1 MAPKKPPTA
10 SKPKPKSSTV
20 RLGDAPLSASNRI
33 NPLTAFAKP
42 KGKAKAEPEDDRL
55 WVDIYEPSTV
65 EELAIHPKKVED
77 VRRWLTEALV
87 GGPSGKLRKYRLDD
101 HESLFSKFEN
111 FLERAATCNT
121 VFAGPSSSTARRRIV
136 LLEDLPNIL
145 HAETRARF
153 HEAFQALAA
162 SPDPDPV
169 PVVIVV
175 SNAGTRGEAADERLL
190 SGHGFGRERDDALD
204 IYTILPR
211 DLLNGPYV
219 TQISFNPIAP
229 TIMKKAL
236 NSLVSAHFASQ
247 GSGTAPS
254 KEMLDIIIE
263 TSNGDIRSAIMALQ
277 FSCIIEPPSGKRKKG
292 SSKANARTLLEA
304 ITRREQSLVL
314 FHLLGKVLYNKRKGD
329 PPNPSATAKDIQRD
343 KDLDATLKD
352 PPKLPPHL
360 DAHVRRT
367 SRVDVDLLYAD
378 SPIDSS
384 LFSLY
389 IHQNYHQYCNEVE
402 ECDGVAEWLSWA
414 ESSGGEAWYQANPHQ
429 FHLLALGTLHS
440 LPSPVPRR
448 SQKSFKPQF
457 FDFLAKEKDAWDA
470 VREVRGWIM
479 GVGASDREG
488 TDPGRVLG
496 RWSRSEVVTELGGV
510 LKARD
515 AGFFALFAVL
525 VYVKL
530 IYVYA
535 GMSAMTRN
543 RASGTVPNDL
553 TKEYYVQRTA
563 GGTGLIVTEGILVSP
578 QGSQWPTS
586 PGIWNDEQVAAWKTI
601 VNAVHEA
608 GTKIYAQ
615 LSHGAYMEHATVFL
629 KLNQLSSVG
638 RTAHPDAELQRVWGE
653 VWLKLGEPR
662 NWLTRYPPVY
672 GPSAI
677 AARVGGKFRFLPG
690 SPGYVIPTPISD
702 PRTIIAQFKQ
712 AAVNAKR
719 AGFDGVELHGASG
732 MLIAQFLDS
741 GANQRTDEWG
751 GSAANRARFALE
763 TLAALKEVWGPDV
776 AFKISPGNGT
786 NDVGMPVA
794 ETIEV
799 YGHLMKEVDK
809 LGLAYVALVRYNA
822 KKDTL
827 LDGRPRG
834 TEHDVL
840 GTYAPFLPNTNVFVN
855 GSVTPDEAV
864 ELLGGGVDG
873 VFFGMPFL
881 THPDLTR
888 RIAERKTLDSA
899 PRVQYLY
906 DGAGEDGSV
915 GYTDYVT

>member
-42 KGKAKAEPEDDRL
+42 KGKSKAEPEDDRL

-87 GGPSGKLRKYRLDD
+87 GGPSGKLR
-101 HESLFSKFEN
+101 S
-111 FLERAATCNT
+111 LERILALTGLAGTGKTATIR
-121 VFAGPSSSTARRRIV
+121 VLAKEFDL

-145 HAETRARF
+145 HADTRARF
-153 HEAFQALAA
+153 HEAFQALAV

-479 GVGASDREG
+479 GAGASDREG

-496 RWSRSEVVTELGGV
+496 RWSRNEVVTELGGV

-515 AGFFALFAVL
+515 AGDTSRAPGSHRLFSRLQFDSDGGVL
-525 VYVKL
+525 SQLGEGDVPSV
-530 IYVYA
+530 VENDEE
-535 GMSAMTRN
+535 SANGPVGGWEVETDIG
-543 RASGTVPNDL
+543 A
-553 TKEYYVQRTA
+553 KEAAA
-563 GGTGLIVTEGILVSP
+563 GGWLE
-578 QGSQWPTS
+578 
-586 PGIWNDEQVAAWKTI
+586 NDDI
-601 VNAVHEA
+601 
-608 GTKIYAQ
+608 
-615 LSHGAYMEHATVFL
+615 
-629 KLNQLSSVG
+629 
-638 RTAHPDAELQRVWGE
+638 
-653 VWLKLGEPR
+653 
-662 NWLTRYPPVY
+662 
-672 GPSAI
+672 
-677 AARVGGKFRFLPG
+677 
-690 SPGYVIPTPISD
+690 
-702 PRTIIAQFKQ
+702 
-712 AAVNAKR
+712 
-719 AGFDGVELHGASG
+719 
-732 MLIAQFLDS
+732 
-741 GANQRTDEWG
+741 DE
-751 GSAANRARFALE
+751 F
-763 TLAALKEVWGPDV
+763 
-776 AFKISPGNGT
+776 
-786 NDVGMPVA
+786 
-794 ETIEV
+794 
-799 YGHLMKEVDK
+799 
-809 LGLAYVALVRYNA
+809 
-822 KKDTL
+822 
-827 LDGRPRG
+827 
-834 TEHDVL
+834 
-840 GTYAPFLPNTNVFVN
+840 
-855 GSVTPDEAV
+855 
-864 ELLGGGVDG
+864 
-873 VFFGMPFL
+873 
-881 THPDLTR
+881 
-888 RIAERKTLDSA
+888 
-899 PRVQYLY
+899 
-906 DGAGEDGSV
+906 
-915 GYTDYVT
+915 